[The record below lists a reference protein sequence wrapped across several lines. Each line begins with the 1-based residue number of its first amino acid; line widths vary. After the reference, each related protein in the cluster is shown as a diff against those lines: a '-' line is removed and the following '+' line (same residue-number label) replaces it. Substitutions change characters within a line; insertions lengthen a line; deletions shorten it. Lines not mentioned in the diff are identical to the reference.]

1 MVVELMVEPTV
12 EPMVELMVEPSRA
25 AALMQEAAALP
36 LGSPKQQELLTR
48 AMRMHVSI
56 AESASAPLVT
66 MGQPTA
72 ALAASSV
79 VVLMQQAAALAPGSP
94 EQLQLLMKAMD
105 VQVDG
110 VEGAES
116 GQSAKLDAR
125 ESAVTVTNDEF
136 VEVMQSHS
144 CSVREKLLE
153 QAHLL
158 RSETSI
164 ALAALFA
171 GKGAPSTTLPPREHP
186 SGSGWAMHSN
196 TVPGTLHERFFLHSA
211 SGASVVLSGA
221 YATAARRS
229 VAPISSPPSTSEQQ
243 TKTQSS
249 ALPPL
254 PSQLAQRRVARN
266 RISTRSGVMAPSPGL
281 SPNLRVLST
290 QELSTA
296 VSTFTRVPALRTSG
310 LRRSAQ
316 PPQRAS
322 GIATSA
328 KRTVEPQ
335 PQTRRTV
342 VPQPQTRTDINA
354 SALLW
359 LAEPKS
365 TISPSINS
373 KSKWGHESYDPDQAR
388 AMRPSI
394 DTLPAALRRRLER
407 GGVAPRTVV

>member
-1 MVVELMVEPTV
+1 MA
-12 EPMVELMVEPSRA
+12 EPSRA

-105 VQVDG
+105 VQVEG
-110 VEGAES
+110 VEGAEP

-153 QAHLL
+153 QAYLL

-243 TKTQSS
+243 RKTQSS

-296 VSTFTRVPALRTSG
+296 TRVPALRTSG

-335 PQTRRTV
+335 PQTGRTV

-373 KSKWGHESYDPDQAR
+373 KSKWGHEIYDPDQAY
-388 AMRPSI
+388 